1 MGRDLHSVAQ
11 QLGELGLVEL
21 QAQWR
26 MQFGRPAPVNL
37 SRRLLFRLFIYRL
50 QAEKYGDLLPATSRL
65 LSSLD
70 FSHDIGIADLSKSGP
85 AGLKPGTVL
94 VREHG
99 GMNHHV
105 MVTKDGFS
113 WNGANFRSL
122 SQVALAITGTRW
134 NGPRFFGLREI
145 GQ

>member
-1 MGRDLHSVAQ
+1 MDRDLHSFAQ

-26 MQFGRPAPVNL
+26 MQFGRAAPANL

-50 QAEKYGDLLPATSRL
+50 QAEKYGELSPVTLRL
-65 LSSLD
+65 LGSMD
-70 FSHDIGIADLSKSGP
+70 FSQDIGLADLNKLGP

-99 GMNHHV
+99 GVNHHV

-113 WNGANFRSL
+113 WNGKNFRSL
-122 SQVALAITGTRW
+122 SQVAMAITGTRW
-134 NGPRFFGLREI
+134 NGPRFFGLREAR
-145 GQ
+145 